1 MLFWHDT
8 WLPGPES
15 IASQGSQI
23 AGFSADYIWDL
34 VTRFINWNMVGAFF
48 VLLVLWLFISQWL
61 RVTVSSRRS
70 WSGWWSVRC
79 CLFQPLAGRS
89 ADDRGGEHRR

>member
-1 MLFWHDT
+1 M
-8 WLPGPES
+8 
-15 IASQGSQI
+15 

-61 RVTVSSRRS
+61 RVTVLVSAMMVWLAVSPLLPS
-70 WSGWWSVRC
+70 FTLWPAG
-79 CLFQPLAGRS
+79 QPTTAAANHCG
-89 ADDRGGEHRR
+89 HRRHQRRGNGGGHRFR